1 MKARLECIPCI
12 LKQAYN
18 TAKRATDDPVL
29 IRKILDL
36 TSEYLKTVE
45 LDAAPADISNF
56 AYSITKKVTGIKDP
70 YKKDKK
76 LFNNLC
82 LEKAPGLRR
91 TIENSDNPLKTA
103 VRLAILGNVI
113 DMGIGFTFDLEKEL
127 KKVLHKR
134 FAIDDFDEL
143 TAQLNTGRKRILY
156 IGDNA
161 GEIVFDSLLVERLVR
176 NSELIFVVKKGPVI
190 NDAILEDA
198 KYIGLTDMVKVI
210 DTGSDGIGVKWSSVS
225 EEFVRYY
232 EEADIVLSKG
242 QGNFE
247 TLSEKEKNIFFLLKI
262 KCESVARELG
272 VSFGDIVFKKGP
284 VR

>member
-1 MKARLECIPCI
+1 MKAGLECIPCI

-18 TAKRATDDPVL
+18 TAKRATDDPVF

-56 AYSITKKVTGIKDP
+56 AYSITKEITGIKDP
-70 YKKDKK
+70 YKEDKK
-76 LFNNLC
+76 LFNDLC
-82 LEKAPGLRR
+82 LEKATGLRR
-91 TIENSDNPLKTA
+91 IIENSENPLKTA

-127 KKVLHKR
+127 EKVLHKR
-134 FAIDDFDEL
+134 FAIDDFEEF
-143 TAQLNTGRKRILY
+143 TAQLKTGRKRILY

-161 GEIVFDSLLVERLVR
+161 GEIVFDSLLVKRLVR
-176 NSELIFVVKKGPVI
+176 NNELIFVVKKGPVI
-190 NDAILEDA
+190 NDATLEDA

-225 EEFVRYY
+225 EEFVKYY

-262 KCESVARELG
+262 KCDSVARELG